1 MNLSV
6 ESQAV
11 DGPEIEID
19 CPACGAQR
27 TLATSQRVTEK
38 LRLLHFIPL
47 LTMRHNYVWCKAC
60 QKKLVSSLDVEELA
74 HRSPTDISAHLSGDV
89 SLVAKFM
96 AIVGVVLFIVPIV
109 GVLLALIAFLL
120 SRNSPGWVRTTSIVG
135 LVLGGLA
142 TALLT
147 IPMFFME

>member
-11 DGPEIEID
+11 DGPEIVID

-27 TLATSQRVTEK
+27 TPASSQQVTEK

-60 QKKLVSSLDVEELA
+60 QKKLVSSLDVEDLA
-74 HRSPTDISAHLSGDV
+74 QRSNQPAV
-89 SLVAKFM
+89 FPQ
-96 AIVGVVLFIVPIV
+96 VLHIFLQC
-109 GVLLALIAFLL
+109 LLAGSEYF
-120 SRNSPGWVRTTSIVG
+120 S
-135 LVLGGLA
+135 
-142 TALLT
+142 
-147 IPMFFME
+147 